1 MAASGSYAKIR
12 TIMLPMLLRFQY
24 ERGSMEIYVTKD
36 YQEMSEAAADII
48 ADLVAEKPGC
58 VLGLATGSTPEG
70 LYAELVRRFEE
81 GELDFSR
88 VATFNLDEY
97 RGLDPQ
103 HEQSYRYFMQKHLFD
118 HVNVRPENTHVPN
131 GANPDADAACEA
143 YEASI
148 LLAGGIDLQLLG
160 LGHNGHIGF
169 NEPADEFTKETN
181 CVDLTESTI
190 QANSRLFNSADEVPR
205 QAYTMGIGTIMAAKQ
220 ILLVVSGEDKADIVR
235 EVFFGPVTPKVPAS
249 ILQFHPNAIA
259 VVDEAA
265 FSKCGDVAQVAE
277 DCGCGHHHGDDEE
290 CCGGAHEHGDE
301 DCRRHHHGN
310 PPAEGECCGKHHN
323 E

>member
-1 MAASGSYAKIR
+1 MRKQ
-12 TIMLPMLLRFQY
+12 RFA
-24 ERGSMEIYVTKD
+24 RGREGLGVHDMRGVSMEIIVAKD
-36 YQEMSEAAADII
+36 YQDMSEAAADII
-48 ADLVAEKPGC
+48 AELVAEKPGC

-70 LYAELVRRFEE
+70 LYAELVKRYEEE
-81 GELDFSR
+81 GLDFSR

-97 RGLDPQ
+97 RGLPAD
-103 HEQSYRYFMQKHLFD
+103 HEQSYRYFMQKHLFN

-131 GANPDADAACEA
+131 GANPDAEAACEA

-148 LLAGGIDLQLLG
+148 ALAGGVDLQLLG

-190 QANSRLFNSADEVPR
+190 QANSRLFNSIDEVPR

-220 ILLVVSGEDKADIVR
+220 ILLVVSGEDKAQIVR
-235 EVFFGPVTPKVPAS
+235 DVFFGPVTPQVPAS

-265 FSKCGDVAQVAE
+265 FSACEEIAE
-277 DCGCGHHHGDDEE
+277 EACGCGHD
-290 CCGGAHEHGDE
+290 HEHGE
-301 DCRRHHHGN
+301 
-310 PPAEGECCGKHHN
+310 EGCSCH
-323 E
+323 